1 MQLTFEIGESDDD
14 IDISGMKRKEE
25 KKVIK
30 KSTNPNSKQR
40 VWTTLMMFNDE
51 GVGEYGPWVVTKKT
65 DQDCVAL
72 ADRHYSRVTVGASQF
87 TRPGDNLV
95 LRTQCGDAVWVSWYS
110 NKRDDEFIDVIE
122 CTIFR
127 NESEYLSS
135 DLVKWAIYASIQ
147 KWGIPKEGF
156 ITFVKDSAVRS
167 SNPGANYQ
175 KAGFKKVGETKVRK
189 LSILQLSP
197 DDVPAAIEEV
207 MLIQNLITAKELIT
221 LALEDGE
228 FTEAISLFNEAIR
241 VEKDL
246 RKTSSA
252 RTRLKGKKIDCF
264 DSNEDSIEFLSSLFP
279 DGWVPEDL
287 MELIEDLDEEFYS

>member
-1 MQLTFEIGESDDD
+1 MQLTFEISESDSD
-14 IDISGMKRKEE
+14 IEPTLKNRKVG
-25 KKVIK
+25 KKVIR
-30 KSTNPNSKQR
+30 KSSNLNSKQR

-51 GVGEYGPWVVTKKT
+51 EFGEYGPWVVTKKT
-65 DQDCVAL
+65 DQDCLAL
-72 ADRHYSRVTVGASQF
+72 ADRHYSRVTIGASQF

-110 NKRDDEFIDVIE
+110 HMRDDEFKDVIE

-167 SNPGANYQ
+167 CNPGANYQ
-175 KAGFKKVGETKVRK
+175 NAGFKKVGETKARK
-189 LSILQLSP
+189 LSILQLTP

-207 MLIQNLITAKELIT
+207 MLIQHLITAKEMIT
-221 LALEDGE
+221 LALENAE
-228 FTEAISLFNEAIR
+228 FTEAISLFHEAIR
-241 VEKDL
+241 GEKDL

-252 RTRLKGKKIDCF
+252 RARLKGKKLTALILMKIHF
-264 DSNEDSIEFLSSLFP
+264 NFSLHFFLM
-279 DGWVPEDL
+279 DGFL
-287 MELIEDLDEEFYS
+287 RK